1 MAGTSSTT
9 RAVPRTANTGKAPE
23 CDLYIAGHLTHWVQ
37 ANRSAGQPH
46 EKGVFEGIRDGLIT
60 IRFPDRVE
68 QFRNHRVHQDL
79 DVAKPA
85 TEVRFC
91 RRYCVLRVTDWTAG
105 EHKVISVLEAD
116 EPWRPCSVDPKEPES
131 FEDLA
136 ERANERGGFAISGPL
151 VASWLA
157 DEDADW

>member
-1 MAGTSSTT
+1 MAGTSSTS
-9 RAVPRTANTGKAPE
+9 RLVPRPADTGKAPE
-23 CDLYIAGHLTHWVQ
+23 CDLYIAGHLTHWIQ

-46 EKGVFEGIRDGLIT
+46 KTGTFVGVRDGLIT
-60 IRFPDRVE
+60 IRFSDRVE
-68 QFRNHRVHQDL
+68 QFRNHRVHEDL
-79 DVAKPA
+79 DLAEPGTQVQ
-85 TEVRFC
+85 FC
-91 RRYCVLRVTDWTAG
+91 REYCILRAPGSPGTR
-105 EHKVISVLEAD
+105 KCFSVLEAD

>member
-79 DVAKPA
+79 DVAKPG

-91 RRYCVLRVTDWTAG
+91 RRYRVLRVTDWTAG

-116 EPWRPCSVDPKEPES
+116 EPWRPCSVES
-131 FEDLA
+131 QRTGVFRGFGRTSERTGRFHYLRSPRGELA
-136 ERANERGGFAISGPL
+136 R
-151 VASWLA
+151 
-157 DEDADW
+157 